1 MPLRECEMPSFKK
14 ILFFALVILG
24 LAITWSYYRFEL
36 DRIAQIR
43 EQIGKSEVILQQK
56 RDSVRDYK
64 EKVEFYKTQEGVEHL
79 AREQYNLVGKGER
92 VILLK
97 SHDVDINIDVNNEN
111 NETGE

>member
-1 MPLRECEMPSFKK
+1 CEMPSLRQ
-14 ILFFALVILG
+14 ILLFALALLG

-36 DRIAQIR
+36 DRIAEIR
-43 EQIGKSEVILQQK
+43 EQIVKSEAVLKEK

-79 AREQYNLVGKGER
+79 AREQYNLIGNGER

-97 SHDVDINIDVNNEN
+97 SPDVEP
-111 NETGE
+111 EY

>member
-1 MPLRECEMPSFKK
+1 MPSLRQ
-14 ILFFALVILG
+14 ILFFALVLLG

-36 DRIAQIR
+36 DRIAEIR
-43 EQIGKSEVILQQK
+43 EQIVKSEAVLKEK

-79 AREQYNLVGKGER
+79 AREQYNLIGNGER

-97 SHDVDINIDVNNEN
+97 SPDAEPDF
-111 NETGE
+111 

>member
-1 MPLRECEMPSFKK
+1 MPSLKQL
-14 ILFFALVILG
+14 IFFALILVG

-36 DRIAQIR
+36 DRIAEIRVQI
-43 EQIGKSEVILQQK
+43 EKSEAVLKEK
-56 RDSVRDYK
+56 RELVRDYK

-97 SHDVDINIDVNNEN
+97 SPDQEIEY
-111 NETGE
+111 

>member
-1 MPLRECEMPSFKK
+1 MPSLRQ
-14 ILFFALVILG
+14 ILFFALALLG

-36 DRIAQIR
+36 DRIAEIR
-43 EQIGKSEVILQQK
+43 EQIVKSEAVLKEK

-79 AREQYNLVGKGER
+79 AREQYNLIGNGER

-97 SHDVDINIDVNNEN
+97 SPDVEP
-111 NETGE
+111 EY